1 MFYSSASILLNKHN
15 AVYFYPAFTQSTLL
29 ISRPRVLNLCHNQ
42 ITCANHRQL
51 VHRNRNIFPKHH
63 RLHRNPAIFLQRI
76 NRRRTAS
83 RRDFARLVEFRALD
97 VVCAE
102 DVFLRS

>member
-1 MFYSSASILLNKHN
+1 MLSI
-15 AVYFYPAFTQSTLL
+15 SITLFKQPTPL
-29 ISRPRVLNLCHNQ
+29 IPCPRVLNLRHNQ
-42 ITCANHRQL
+42 ITRTDHRQL
-51 VHRNRNIFPKHH
+51 IHGNRNIFPKHH

-76 NRRRTAS
+76 DRRRTAS

-97 VVCAE
+97 IVCAE